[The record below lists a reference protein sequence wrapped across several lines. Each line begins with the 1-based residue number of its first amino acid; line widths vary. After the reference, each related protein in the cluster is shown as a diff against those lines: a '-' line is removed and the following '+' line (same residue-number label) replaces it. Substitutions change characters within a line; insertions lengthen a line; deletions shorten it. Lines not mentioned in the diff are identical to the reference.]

1 MKDFLSKLK
10 ATGESIIGSLPVD
23 DLGDKLK
30 SITNKNDENLTEEE
44 KEAIRQ
50 RKAQAKIEKEEQ
62 DIVKMITKIP
72 SDKLE
77 KAILA
82 ANEELQNQIAMGPVV
97 EALKDSYT
105 VQYVSSDAG
114 VLVYKVKRTSKGT
127 LFGYLFAAK
136 EITDETKAKMTEL
149 VEASKEMQE
158 VEHIIIDLTALA
170 FVTDHLD
177 AIALNK
183 DLQKGKEAYDERV
196 TIEEKAITL
205 IVKTEKPE
213 EPAAPAE
220 APEA

>member
-10 ATGESIIGSLPVD
+10 ATGESIIGNIPVD
-23 DLGDKLK
+23 DLGDKIK
-30 SITNKNDENLTEEE
+30 SITNKSEENLTEEE
-44 KEAIRQ
+44 KEAIKQ
-50 RKAQAKIEKEEQ
+50 RKAQAKLDKEEQ
-62 DIVKMITKIP
+62 DIVKMILKIP

-105 VQYVSSDAG
+105 VQYVSSDSG
-114 VLVYKVKRTSKGT
+114 VLVYKLKRASKGT
-127 LFGYLFAAK
+127 LFGYLFASK

-149 VEASKEMQE
+149 VEASNEMKE
-158 VEHIIIDLTALA
+158 VEHVIVDLTALA

-196 TIEEKAITL
+196 TVEEKTMTL
-205 IVKTEKPE
+205 VVKTEKPE
-213 EPAAPAE
+213 EPAAPETPAE
-220 APEA
+220 G